1 MRRLIF
7 LLLLAFIGTV
17 AFSQNSEKCKGI
29 SESLVKIISI
39 KDLGYGFFV
48 EKDIIVTS
56 YSTISQTT
64 KATIEVFG
72 TGKKYKVLGYL
83 EANKAKDIVLIK
95 IDSCNEKPLKIS
107 SSSVKPEDKVY
118 IASIIDSKPGCI
130 ENTIKGLK
138 DYGGGANL
146 IELSSDKSITEKG
159 FPVVNETKEVV
170 GVLISSPDVT
180 NNLNF
185 AIPSEA
191 LTALMKNMS
200 KDVKKLELLTP
211 VADVYKGKP
220 QDDPKKKALDDL
232 INQGNNKIQQ
242 RDYTAAILKFD
253 NAIKLFPGEADVY
266 VFRGTAKYY
275 LLQYKDA
282 IDDFNKAIELQS
294 EYAEAYDLRGICK
307 AELSD
312 KDGACNDWMKAY
324 ELGFSHAYKLLKEF
338 CDIEKMLKEQDKQDK
353 SKK

>member
-1 MRRLIF
+1 MRQLILS
-7 LLLLAFIGTV
+7 LLLVFVGTV
-17 AFSQNSEKCKGI
+17 GFSQNSEKCKGI
-29 SESLVKIISI
+29 SESLVKIIST

-48 EKDIIVTS
+48 DKDIVVTS

-72 TGKKYKVLGYL
+72 TNKKYKVLGYL
-83 EANKAKDIVLIK
+83 EADKNKDLVLLK

-107 SSSVKPEDKVY
+107 SASVKPEDKVY
-118 IASIIDSKPGCI
+118 LAAIKDTKPECV
-130 ENTIKGLK
+130 ENKVNSLK
-138 DYGGGANL
+138 DFGGGANL

-159 FPVVNETKEVV
+159 FPVINENKEVV
-170 GVLISSPDVT
+170 GVLISSPDIT

-211 VADVYKGKP
+211 VADIYKGKP

-232 INQGNNKIQQ
+232 INQGNNKILQK
-242 RDYTAAILKFD
+242 DYNGAIAKFD
-253 NAIKLFPGEADVY
+253 NALKLFPNDADVF

-282 IDDFNKAIELQS
+282 IDDFNKAISIQS

-307 AELSD
+307 AELTD
-312 KDGACNDWMKAY
+312 KDGACADWMKAY
-324 ELGFSHAYKLLKEF
+324 ELGFTHAYKLLKEF
-338 CDIEKMLKEQDKQDK
+338 CDIEKMLKDQDKQDK